1 MDVQI
6 LAISADDTFSQKT
19 FADSLKSPFP
29 FLSDANLKVIPSY
42 AGLQPHPK
50 DPNRQV
56 ARRTLVLIDKQGIVR
71 GKWTGET
78 ADFFPSE
85 EILKIA
91 QTMAAKS

>member
-1 MDVQI
+1 M

-29 FLSDANLKVIPSY
+29 FLSDADLKVIPSY

-56 ARRTLVLIDKQGIVR
+56 ARRMLVLIDKQGIVR
-71 GKWTGET
+71 GKWALETG
-78 ADFFPSE
+78 DFVPSE
-85 EILKIA
+85 EILKTA
-91 QTMAAKS
+91 QTMASKS